1 MIIGTSMLT
10 HINKTGTNAWWR
22 IIKETVPINSS
33 LQLRNQY
40 SQDEAERKLMSE
52 KIPQIS
58 IILTGLP
65 DFSTSLWQKPE
76 MNALLAKKA
85 SSE

>member
-1 MIIGTSMLT
+1 MLMIIGTSMLT
-10 HINKTGTNAWWR
+10 HINKTGTNTWRR

-40 SQDEAERKLMSE
+40 SQDETERKLMTE
-52 KIPQIS
+52 KNPRLR

-65 DFSTSLWQKPE
+65 DFSTSSGNERLQAIKSR
-76 MNALLAKKA
+76 L
-85 SSE
+85 

>member
-1 MIIGTSMLT
+1 MLT
-10 HINKTGTNAWWR
+10 HINKTGTSACWR

-52 KIPQIS
+52 KIPRLRM
-58 IILTGLP
+58 ILTGLP
-65 DFSTSLWQKPE
+65 DFGTGSRQKLE
-76 MNALLAKKA
+76 MSALQAKEA